1 MSQTH
6 QKGFSLVEVIII
18 IVILGFLATIVVA
31 SSEAARQ
38 KARDEARLG
47 DLRTIQIGLALY
59 HDVNRA
65 YPPGNDISAL
75 TILVDQKYIPS
86 IPTDPSGGNYEYMV
100 TGSRYCLG
108 ATLERTPPEGS
119 VNCTSS
125 PSGSTANYKVQR

>member
-1 MSQTH
+1 MSRTH
-6 QKGFSLVEVIII
+6 QKGFSLIEVTII

-31 SSEAARQ
+31 STEAARQ

-65 YPPGNDISAL
+65 YPAGSDITAL
-75 TILVDQKYIPS
+75 NILVAQKYIPS
-86 IPTDPSGGNYEYMV
+86 IPADPSGSNYEYML

-108 ATLERTPPEGS
+108 ATLERTIPDGT
-119 VNCTSS
+119 VNCTSAS
-125 PSGSTANYKVQR
+125 SGSTAKYKVQR